1 MSPVEHSWKHRQRTG
16 PQKKGAGKFLR
27 TAKEGCGK
35 VLTGDPLAAA
45 EVDSGQCWRVLKN
58 LDVTCGTFAEDSS
71 ADWSA
76 KAGCANVLTFDS
88 CVRCTKLLKRLAIDQ
103 NSNVTC
109 GTFAEAPALG
119 QSSIRPRVFLLV

>member
-1 MSPVEHSWKHRQRTG
+1 MKAISPVEHSWKHRERTG
-16 PQKKGAGKFLR
+16 S
-27 TAKEGCGK
+27 AKEGCGK
-35 VLTGDPLAAA
+35 VLTGELGPA
-45 EVDSGQCWRVLKN
+45 EADSGHCWRVLKH

-76 KAGCANVLTFDS
+76 KAGCANVLIFDS

>member
-1 MSPVEHSWKHRQRTG
+1 M
-16 PQKKGAGKFLR
+16 
-27 TAKEGCGK
+27 KERGRNI
-35 VLTGDPLAAA
+35 LTGAFGVV
-45 EVDSGQCWRVLKN
+45 EVDSGRSLRVLKH

-76 KAGCANVLTFDS
+76 KAGCANVLIFDS
-88 CVRCTKLLKRLAIDQ
+88 CVRCTKLLKRFAIDQ